1 MTLVVKNLIANTG
14 RHKRSGLI
22 PGSRRSPEEE
32 LHSYILAWKIPQ
44 TEEPGRL
51 QSMGSNNEMFVLE
64 KTWMD
69 SEGTVLSEINQAEKE
84 ILSITTYMIK
94 LRQTH

>member
-1 MTLVVKNLIANTG
+1 
-14 RHKRSGLI
+14 
-22 PGSRRSPEEE
+22 
-32 LHSYILAWKIPQ
+32 
-44 TEEPGRL
+44 
-51 QSMGSNNEMFVLE
+51 MGSNNEMFVLE

-69 SEGTVLSEINQAEKE
+69 SEGTVLSEISQAEKE